1 MRAAFVVGAAIV
13 VLQMIDVLTT
23 LRVVA
28 AGGAELNPIMSVLMG
43 LLGPAWWMPKVI
55 FASCVAGYF
64 ATRPRVGWPAIVV
77 VILCAVV
84 ALNNILQL
92 LA

>member
-1 MRAAFVVGAAIV
+1 
-13 VLQMIDVLTT
+13 
-23 LRVVA
+23 
-28 AGGAELNPIMSVLMG
+28 
-43 LLGPAWWMPKVI
+43 VI

>member
-1 MRAAFVVGAAIV
+1 MRAAFVVGAVIV
-13 VLQMIDVLTT
+13 ALQVLDVLTT
-23 LRVVA
+23 LRVVV
-28 AGGAELNPIMSVLMG
+28 AGGAEINPVMSVLMA
-43 LLGPAWWMPKVI
+43 LLGPLWWIPKVI

-84 ALNNILQL
+84 ALNNIAQL

>member
-1 MRAAFVVGAAIV
+1 MRAAFVVGAVIV
-13 VLQMIDVLTT
+13 ALQVLDVLTT
-23 LRVVA
+23 LRVVV
-28 AGGAELNPIMSVLMG
+28 AGGAEINPVMSVLMA
-43 LLGPAWWMPKVI
+43 LLGPLWWIPKVI

-64 ATRPRVGWPAIVV
+64 ATRQHVGWPAIVV

-84 ALNNILQL
+84 ALNNIAQL

>member
-1 MRAAFVVGAAIV
+1 MRAAFVVGAVIV
-13 VLQMIDVLTT
+13 ALQVLDVLTT
-23 LRVVA
+23 LRVVV
-28 AGGAELNPIMSVLMG
+28 AGGAEINPVMSALMA
-43 LLGPAWWMPKVI
+43 LLGPLWWIPKVI

-84 ALNNILQL
+84 ALNNIAQL

>member
-1 MRAAFVVGAAIV
+1 
-13 VLQMIDVLTT
+13 
-23 LRVVA
+23 
-28 AGGAELNPIMSVLMG
+28 
-43 LLGPAWWMPKVI
+43 
-55 FASCVAGYF
+55 VAGYF